1 MNSQAQNDLTRTTL
15 LVLFIGLLIVGTLW
29 TMLPFLGAL
38 IWATTIAVATWP
50 LMLRVQRLVGGNRTI
65 ATAVMT
71 VMALA
76 IFIVPFW
83 FAIGGL
89 IDAAAQ
95 GADLVRTYL
104 TTGLGPPPEWL
115 SKVPWIG
122 AKIADEWRELAA
134 GGPEMLVATVR
145 PHVDTIAA
153 YLLSITGGF
162 GMVFVHFT
170 LTVIIAAILYSK
182 GEVAAGG
189 VLKFARRFGRERG
202 EHVVHLAGQAIR
214 GVALGVIVT
223 AIVQSLMAGLG
234 LWVAGVP
241 RAGLLVAVIF
251 VLGVAQLGPLPV
263 LLPAVI
269 WLYWSGSVGWAVAL
283 FVWMIIVG
291 ALDNILRPILIR
303 RGVDLPLLLIV
314 TGVIG
319 GLIAFGVIG
328 LFIGPVILAVTYT
341 LLQSWISENG
351 HKVLEPFAGANNVRV
366 AD

>member
-1 MNSQAQNDLTRTTL
+1 MNPQVQNDLTRTTL
-15 LVLFIGLLIVGTLW
+15 LVLFIGVLIVGSLW

-38 IWATTIAVATWP
+38 IWATTIVVATWT
-50 LMLRVQRLVGGNRTI
+50 LMLQVQRLVGGSRTI
-65 ATAVMT
+65 ATVVMT
-71 VMALA
+71 VVALA

-89 IDAAAQ
+89 IDAASQ
-95 GADLVRTYL
+95 GADLARTYL
-104 TTGLGPPPEWL
+104 TTGLGPPPAWL
-115 SKVPWIG
+115 NKVPWIG

-134 GGPEMLVATVR
+134 GGPELLVATIR

-162 GMVFVHFT
+162 GRVFVHFT

-189 VLKFARRFGRERG
+189 VLKFARRFGHKRG
-202 EHVVHLAGQAIR
+202 EEVVILAGQAIR

-223 AIVQSLMAGLG
+223 AIVQSLIAGLG

-241 RAGLLVAVIF
+241 RPGLLIAVMF

-303 RGVDLPLLLIV
+303 RGVDLPLLLIIA
-314 TGVIG
+314 GVIG

-341 LLQSWISENG
+341 LLQSWINENG
-351 HKVLEPFAGANNVRV
+351 RGA
-366 AD
+366 A